1 MPLATYPLIA
11 WGSAD
16 DLSAYTTGSG
26 TPTVTGSVADPFG
39 GTGAYTI
46 DDNDAATGENKYK
59 TVTFPANGTHQLAIF
74 AKAGTATTS
83 HVAIFDN
90 TATAFRAV
98 LVLAWSGGVPT
109 ATIASG
115 SGTVHGT
122 ISVGS
127 SWYLILWAADNI
139 VAANTNRLYFYGATT
154 TAGSTG
160 TTTYYVRNVVALD
173 YVDEAVSVAR
183 ARAGSVWA
191 QAPSGTEDAWITGTD
206 EVLRGRLRFIP
217 KTPTATPVVKSGWY
231 GENESAGVNC
241 GVKAMLKAGR
251 AKTSLLWVADRAT
264 ASTTVTCTLAQPV
277 DQDGVELE
285 ANGDRTVAVELRG
298 TSVFPGV

>member
-11 WGSAD
+11 WGSAAAINGWTD
-16 DLSAYTTGSG
+16 AGTPVITTGQ
-26 TPTVTGSVADPFG
+26 ADPFG
-39 GTGAYTI
+39 GTSAVLVNDDSAGAAEGKTTT
-46 DDNDAATGENKYK
+46 AAGVVGD
-59 TVTFPANGTHQLAIF
+59 TVTLLVF
-74 AKAGTATTS
+74 AKAGTAAAS
-83 HVAIFDN
+83 AFQLRDN
-90 TATAFRAV
+90 TAGAYRIQAALT
-98 LVLAWSGGVPT
+98 WSGGVPT
-109 ATIASG
+109 LTC
-115 SGTVHGT
+115 
-122 ISVGS
+122 
-127 SWYLILWAADNI
+127 
-139 VAANTNRLYFYGATT
+139 
-154 TAGSTG
+154 STG
-160 TTTYYVRNVVALD
+160 TAIGTVSVGGSWYAALATGTWVSGNTAQVEVYGASATASATGTTYWYLRNAVLLD
-173 YVDEAVSVAR
+173 YMDEVVSFAR

-241 GVKAMLKAGR
+241 GVKAMLTAGR

-285 ANGDRTVAVELRG
+285 ANGDRTVAVEFRG